1 MLATFHPA
9 ARWIPAAGEDDD
21 DDEAGNRVDVFEALD
36 PVAGHAA
43 AGMRIRER
51 ADGRPGSEI
60 EAWRYRGNNT
70 LATWKLIAALLYV
83 LGCEHL
89 DADGD
94 RERPSEE
101 LPFAALPPEEMAW
114 HAWRAQSSG
123 QELSSELRCQLRE
136 LLADERQP
144 WHVRTA
150 ASRALGG
157 GSDGAA

>member
-1 MLATFHPA
+1 MLAAFHPA
-9 ARWIPAAGEDDD
+9 ARWVPAGEDEGEGD
-21 DDEAGNRVDVFEALD
+21 NRVDVFEALD

-43 AGMRIRER
+43 AGLRIRER

-70 LATWKLIAALLYV
+70 LATWKLIAALLHV
-83 LGCEHL
+83 LGCKHL
-89 DADGD
+89 NSDGV

-101 LPFAALPPEEMAW
+101 LPSAALPPEELVW
-114 HAWRAQSSG
+114 HAWRARSSG
-123 QELSSELRCQLRE
+123 QELSPELLCELRE
-136 LLADERQP
+136 LLEDERQP

-157 GSDGAA
+157 GGGGGAA